1 MTEPNDAAQDGD
13 RKAPDLSQLLDVPGL
28 ARAKQE
34 VEHLRAEL
42 ERTRAQR
49 DLVDELLTETQRRAE
64 QLAARAERAEFDL
77 AEARRGWHKTA
88 QALASALAAAVAAN
102 RQSNG
107 ATA

>member
-1 MTEPNDAAQDGD
+1 MAETHDAAQAGD
-13 RKAPDLSQLLDVPGL
+13 RQAPDLSQLLDVPGL

-42 ERTRAQR
+42 ERTR
-49 DLVDELLTETQRRAE
+49 E
-64 QLAARAERAEFDL
+64 QLTARAERAEFDL

-102 RQSNG
+102 R
-107 ATA
+107 